1 VRLTHR
7 VHAEQSRVM
16 VYGEARRD
24 SHCELLWLLLP
35 PVTCQVERENGREG
49 TYQHV
54 CQQRIHAHRV

>member
-1 VRLTHR
+1 
-7 VHAEQSRVM
+7 M